1 MADIGLATAAATA
14 NQLKSFLNLL
24 PEEKGRPKFGT
35 NVDPKNESK
44 CPYLEV
50 FMACHGRFD
59 KFNVVS
65 DSMELR
71 RGRFKLNDTPLD
83 AREKFGIE
91 RGKPVSQEDIKDEN
105 GFVLDND
112 LLNQPMSSLSHNC
125 KLNLNF
131 VYNRNVIS
139 QAVIDTKDEVVN
151 VATNTPSWWQGWKS
165 SGNNSTTT
173 SSTDSE

>member
-1 MADIGLATAAATA
+1 
-14 NQLKSFLNLL
+14 
-24 PEEKGRPKFGT
+24 
-35 NVDPKNESK
+35 
-44 CPYLEV
+44 
-50 FMACHGRFD
+50 MACHGRFD

-151 VATNTPSWWQGWKS
+151 AATNTPSWWQGC
-165 SGNNSTTT
+165 
-173 SSTDSE
+173 ECEPRCAPH

>member
-1 MADIGLATAAATA
+1 MSSLETSFATDHD
-14 NQLKSFLNLL
+14 
-24 PEEKGRPKFGT
+24 KGRP

-50 FMACHGRFD
+50 FLACHGGFD

-91 RGKPVSQEDIKDEN
+91 RGKPVSQEDIRDEN

-139 QAVIDTKDEVVN
+139 QTVIDTKDEVVN